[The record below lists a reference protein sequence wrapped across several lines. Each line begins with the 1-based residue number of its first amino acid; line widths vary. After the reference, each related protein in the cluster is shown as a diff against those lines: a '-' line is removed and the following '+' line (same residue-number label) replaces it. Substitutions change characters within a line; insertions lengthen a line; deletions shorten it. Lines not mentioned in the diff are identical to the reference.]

1 MYEITLTFSL
11 LLILVAFLYSA
22 IGHGGAS
29 GYLALMLLYDFP
41 TELMRATALILNIFI
56 SLVSFYQY
64 YNAARFNWKLFF
76 SLTVA
81 SVPAAFIGGSIYLES
96 GVYKK
101 ILAVILVFSVVRIL
115 WKTKDD
121 QQTVDPG
128 YATALLMGAG
138 IGLISGLIGI
148 GGGIIL
154 TPILLL
160 LSWTTIKE
168 SAAISALF
176 ITVNSIAGLAGT
188 TKANLHLLDGQ
199 TMMLVLI
206 ALIGGALGAY
216 YGSKHFNTPVLKMF
230 LAIVLFIASFKLFM
244 S

>member
-1 MYEITLTFSL
+1 MYEITLTFAV
-11 LLILVAFLYSA
+11 LLIVVAFLYAA

-41 TELMRATALILNIFI
+41 TELMRTTALILNIFI

-64 YNAARFNWKLFF
+64 YTAVKFNWKLFF
-76 SLTVA
+76 SLTVT
-81 SVPAAFIGGSIYLES
+81 SVPAAFIGGSINLDS
-96 GVYKK
+96 RVYKK
-101 ILAVILVFSVVRIL
+101 TLAIILVLSVVRIL

-121 QQTVDPG
+121 QQTVKQTYPV
-128 YATALLMGAG
+128 ALFMGAC

-154 TPILLL
+154 TPLLLL

-188 TKANLHLLDGQ
+188 TKANFHLLDGQ
-199 TMMLVLI
+199 TLILVLI
-206 ALIGGALGAY
+206 ALFGGALGAY
-216 YGSKHFNTPVLKMF
+216 YGSKHFQTPLLKMF